1 MPQGRPAARTTC
13 GARRAFAMGWE
24 ASPSLLD
31 CGAVEQEFITVT
43 GARENNLKN
52 VNARIPKRA
61 LTVFTGVSGSG
72 KTSLVFDTIAAE
84 SQRLINET
92 YPGFVQG
99 FMQAPPRPDVD
110 QLEGLTAAI
119 VVGQEPMAASARSTF
134 GTATDI
140 TGHLRVL
147 FSRLAEPRAG
157 GPAAYSFNVP
167 SASGQGAVEVNGVKE
182 VRRFERTGGMCP
194 KCEGRGEV
202 GDVDKRQLVD
212 ESLSLNDGAIVYPGM
227 KVDSWMWRAYAESG
241 LYPADVP
248 VKDFTEKQKR
258 DLYETEA
265 KVKVGGINMSY
276 MGLVTRLKTNV
287 LSKPVESLQ
296 KHMRAFVE
304 RAVVFVACP
313 DCHGT
318 RLAQHARES
327 YINGVSIADV
337 CAMELADASSW
348 LRTLTSPLAAA
359 PLRGLEAALD
369 LGLGYLTLARPTG
382 TLSGGEAQRTRM
394 VRHVGSALTDVMYVF
409 DEPTAG
415 LHPHDVTRMN
425 ELLLQL
431 RDKGN
436 TVLVVEHNPETMAI
450 ADCVVQLGPGA
461 GAAGGEIVSVGDA
474 PTMSG
479 KVQLKEEVRTPTGVL
494 EIRGASRNNLKN
506 IDVDIPLGVLTVIT
520 GVAGSGKSS
529 LMDCVPDSDRVL
541 IVDQS
546 PLSGSRRS
554 NPATYTGAMDA
565 LRKAF
570 AKANEGATPG
580 MFSFNSDGACPAC
593 SGAGVVTVEFGAMD
607 SADVPCEVCEGRR
620 FAADVLD
627 YELAGKNI
635 ADVLALPAVE
645 AVEYCTVA
653 KVPAAKR
660 VCEQLVAVGLGYLT
674 LGQPLST
681 LSGGERQRL
690 KLAVR
695 LCDRKATADIIVLD
709 EPTVRLHREDVNTLL
724 ALFDDL
730 VDSSLTLICVEHHRA
745 FVAHA
750 DHIIDLGPGAGSAG
764 GEIVAACSPREF
776 LETGTVTARYLA
788 QVV

>member
-1 MPQGRPAARTTC
+1 M
-13 GARRAFAMGWE
+13 
-24 ASPSLLD
+24 
-31 CGAVEQEFITVT
+31 EQEFITVT

-52 VNARIPKRA
+52 VDVRIPKRK

-72 KTSLVFDTIAAE
+72 KTSLVFDTVAAE

-110 QLEGLTAAI
+110 CLEGLTAAI

-167 SASGQGAVEVNGVKE
+167 SASGQGAIEVNGVKE

-194 KCEGRGEV
+194 RCEGRGEV

-212 ESLSLNDGAIVYPGM
+212 ETLTLNDGAIMYPGM
-227 KVDSWMWRAYAESG
+227 KVGSWMWRAYAESG

-248 VKDFTEKQKR
+248 VKEFTEEQKR
-258 DLYETEA
+258 DLYETET

-296 KHMRAFVE
+296 KHMRSFVE
-304 RAVVFVACP
+304 RAVVFIDCP
-313 DCHGT
+313 ECHST

-327 YINGVSIADV
+327 YLNGVSIADV
-337 CAMELADASSW
+337 CAMELADASAW
-348 LRTLTSPLAAA
+348 LRTINSPLAVA

-394 VRHVGSALTDVMYVF
+394 VRHIGSALTDVTYVF

-436 TVLVVEHNPETMAI
+436 TVLVVEHNPATMAI
-450 ADCVVQLGPGA
+450 ADCVVELGPGA
-461 GAAGGEIVSVGDA
+461 GVAGGEILSVGAA
-474 PTMSG
+474 PSVSG
-479 KVQLKEEVRTPTGVL
+479 KVALKDEVREPTGAL
-494 EIRGASRNNLKN
+494 EIRGARHNNLKDV
-506 IDVDIPLGVLTVIT
+506 DVDIPLGVLTVIS

-529 LMDCVPDSDRVL
+529 LMECLPDDNRILV
-541 IVDQS
+541 VDQS
-546 PLSGSRRS
+546 SLSGSRRS

-570 AKANEGATPG
+570 AKANDGATPG
-580 MFSFNSDGACPAC
+580 MFSFNSEGACPAC

-620 FAADVLD
+620 FAADVLG

-635 ADVLALPAVE
+635 AEVLALPTVE
-645 AVEYCTVA
+645 AVEFCREA
-653 KVPAAKR
+653 KVTAAKR

-709 EPTVRLHREDVNTLL
+709 EPTVGLHQKDIDTLL
-724 ALFDDL
+724 RLFDTL
-730 VDSSLTLICVEHHRA
+730 VDDHLTLICVEHHRA
-745 FVAHA
+745 VLAHA
-750 DHIIDLGPGAGSAG
+750 DHIIALGPGAGSAG
-764 GEIVAACSPREF
+764 GEVVAACSPREF
-776 LETGTVTARYLA
+776 LDKDTLTARYLA
-788 QVV
+788 QEL

>member
-1 MPQGRPAARTTC
+1 M
-13 GARRAFAMGWE
+13 
-24 ASPSLLD
+24 
-31 CGAVEQEFITVT
+31 
-43 GARENNLKN
+43 
-52 VNARIPKRA
+52 
-61 LTVFTGVSGSG
+61 
-72 KTSLVFDTIAAE
+72 
-84 SQRLINET
+84 
-92 YPGFVQG
+92 
-99 FMQAPPRPDVD
+99 
-110 QLEGLTAAI
+110 
-119 VVGQEPMAASARSTF
+119 
-134 GTATDI
+134 
-140 TGHLRVL
+140 
-147 FSRLAEPRAG
+147 
-157 GPAAYSFNVP
+157 
-167 SASGQGAVEVNGVKE
+167 
-182 VRRFERTGGMCP
+182 
-194 KCEGRGEV
+194 

-212 ESLSLNDGAIVYPGM
+212 ETLTLNDGAIMYPGM
-227 KVDSWMWRAYAESG
+227 KVGSWMWRAYAESG

-248 VKDFTEKQKR
+248 VQDFTEEQKR
-258 DLYETEA
+258 DLYETET

-304 RAVVFVACP
+304 RAVVFIDCP
-313 DCHGT
+313 ECHGT

-327 YINGVSIADV
+327 YLNGVSIADV
-337 CAMELADASSW
+337 CAMELADASAW
-348 LRTLTSPLAAA
+348 LRTINSPLAVA

-394 VRHVGSALTDVMYVF
+394 VRHIGSALTDVTYVF
-409 DEPTAG
+409 DERTAG

-436 TVLVVEHNPETMAI
+436 TVLVVEHNPATMAI
-450 ADCVVQLGPGA
+450 ADCVVELGPGA
-461 GAAGGEIVSVGDA
+461 GVAGGEILSVGAA
-474 PTMSG
+474 PSVSG
-479 KVQLKEEVRTPTGVL
+479 KVSLKDEVREPTGAL
-494 EIRGASRNNLKN
+494 EIRGARHNNLKDV
-506 IDVDIPLGVLTVIT
+506 DVDIPLGVLTVIS

-529 LMDCVPDSDRVL
+529 LMECLPDDDRILV
-541 IVDQS
+541 VDQS
-546 PLSGSRRS
+546 SLSGSRRS

-570 AKANEGATPG
+570 AKANDGATPG
-580 MFSFNSDGACPAC
+580 MFSFNSEGACPAC

-620 FAADVLD
+620 FAADVLG

-635 ADVLALPAVE
+635 AEVLALPAVE
-645 AVEYCTVA
+645 AVEFCREA
-653 KVPAAKR
+653 KVTAAKR

-709 EPTVRLHREDVNTLL
+709 EPTVGLHQKDIDTLL
-724 ALFDDL
+724 RLFDAL
-730 VDSSLTLICVEHHRA
+730 VDDHLTLICVEHHRA
-745 FVAHA
+745 VLAHA

-764 GEIVAACSPREF
+764 GEVVAACSPREF
-776 LETGTVTARYLA
+776 LDKDTLTARYLA
-788 QVV
+788 QAL